1 MSTAGSVGAAPAA
14 PGRRLALWLLGAVA
28 VYLALTWLFGGADTI
43 AAARRIGG
51 TWVLVG
57 LALTVACFALR
68 ALRWHFLL
76 RAMHA
81 RVPFGINCAVYL
93 AGIGLSATPGKVGET
108 VRSAFLVRYRVP
120 VGTSLAAFLA
130 DRLSDLH
137 AVVLIA
143 LLPLAWAA
151 GWGDAGVLHW
161 AQVLAAVAAA
171 PLVLQWVVHS
181 AAWPRIVES
190 ISRVGGLRRI
200 GGWMGRGARDF
211 TGLWRAGVAFP
222 SIALSL
228 LAYGMQGAIF
238 AAMVAQVA
246 PNVGFGTAISIF
258 GAATL
263 VGAASFI
270 PGGVGAMELAL
281 VFMLRQHDV
290 DPASGLAAALC
301 LRAVTFWFGLLLGAL
316 GLSVAARLQRC

>member
-1 MSTAGSVGAAPAA
+1 MSTAASGGAAPVA
-14 PGRRLALWLLGAVA
+14 PGRRLSLWLLGAVA
-28 VYLALTWLFGGADTI
+28 VYLALTWLFGGDDTV

-51 TWVLVG
+51 TWVLAG
-57 LALTVACFALR
+57 LALTTASFAIR
-68 ALRWHFLL
+68 VLRWHFLL

-81 RVPFGINCAVYL
+81 HVPFGANCAVYL
-93 AGIGLSATPGKVGET
+93 AGIGLTATPGKIGET
-108 VRSAFLVRYRVP
+108 VRSAFLVRYGVP

-137 AVVLIA
+137 AVLLIT

-151 GWGDAGVLHW
+151 GWGDAGVLRW
-161 AQVLAAVAAA
+161 GLVLGAVAAA
-171 PLVLQWVVHS
+171 PLVLQLVVHS
-181 AAWPRIVES
+181 AAWPQIVEFM
-190 ISRVGGLRRI
+190 SRVRGLRRI

-238 AAMVAQVA
+238 VAMVAQVA
-246 PNVGFGTAISIF
+246 PEVGFGAAMSIF

-263 VGAASFI
+263 AGAASFI
-270 PGGVGAMELAL
+270 PGGIGAMELAL
-281 VFMLRQHDV
+281 VFMLRQLGV

-316 GLSVAARLQRC
+316 GLSFAARLQQR